1 MTGVLKRTW
10 PIALLAF
17 ALTLS
22 VAMNIRNY
30 DWNIT
35 SVFHMDDVL
44 HQSQPMPKDFVILKV
59 PSYDG
64 AQYYQI
70 ARNMPVIFDPSRW
83 NELTEKNPGSYAYQ
97 RFLLPFSAYIL
108 SLGNESALPFAF
120 VLINILSL
128 LAAALLFLRSP
139 NGNPLSTLALGLCP
153 AAMVAMHFTLA
164 EPLTILL
171 ITGSLLRIEK
181 LKKIDWLTVV
191 LLSLVVLAREVNIL
205 LIAFLIGYSLLK
217 KKPIDAVKLLTPL
230 LCFLFLH
237 TIIYL
242 IFGNIPFLMSAAAH
256 QFPGRA
262 AFDVLI
268 GHRGYNQYTLSSVA
282 LLVGFVIPCLVWTG
296 RDILKT
302 KSLELFPFGAFCF
315 LCLMLIMPD
324 YIWGSIT
331 SIGRVITPVYPLTIL
346 ALAKR
351 DTVVAR
357 LLTTSILLLGIGT
370 SIGLA
375 LQVHPFGIA

>member
-1 MTGVLKRTW
+1 MNGVLKRFW
-10 PIALLAF
+10 PIALLAL

-30 DWNIT
+30 DWNLT

-44 HQSQPMPKDFVILKV
+44 HQSQPMPKEFVILKV

-70 ARNMPVIFDPSRW
+70 ARNMPVIFSPARW
-83 NELTEKNPGSYAYQ
+83 HELTEKNPGSYAYQ
-97 RFLLPFSAYIL
+97 RFLLAFAAYVL
-108 SLGNESALPFAF
+108 SFGNESALPFAF
-120 VLINILSL
+120 VLINIVSL
-128 LAAALLFLRSP
+128 LGAAFLMLRRNKNHALSA
-139 NGNPLSTLALGLCP
+139 LALGLCP

-171 ITGSLLRIEK
+171 ITATLLRIEK
-181 LKKIDWLTVV
+181 QKKIDWLTVL

-205 LIAFLIGYSLLK
+205 LIGFLIGYSLLK
-217 KKPIDAVKLLTPL
+217 KKPIDAAKLLIPVL
-230 LCFLFLH
+230 SFLALH
-237 TIIYL
+237 SLIYI

-268 GHRGYNQYTLSSVA
+268 GNRGYNQYTLSSVA
-282 LLVGFVIPCLVWTG
+282 LLLGFVIPCLLWTG
-296 RDILKT
+296 RDIVKT
-302 KSLELFPFGAFCF
+302 RSLELFPCGAFCF

-351 DTVVAR
+351 DTVVSK

-375 LQVHPFGIA
+375 LQVHPFGVA

>member
-1 MTGVLKRTW
+1 MKGNCLRYRPV
-10 PIALLAF
+10 ALLALV
-17 ALTLS
+17 LTLS

-35 SVFHMDDVL
+35 TVFHMDDVL
-44 HQSQPMPKDFVILKV
+44 NQSHPMPKNFVILKV

-70 ARNMPVIFDPSRW
+70 ARNMPAIFDSTRW
-83 NELTEKNPGSYAYQ
+83 HELAEKSPGSYAYQ
-97 RFLLPFSAYIL
+97 RFLLPFLAYVL
-108 SLGNESALPFAF
+108 SLGYEPVLPYAF

-128 LAAALLFLRSP
+128 LGTAFLILRSDKH
-139 NGNPLSTLALGLCP
+139 NALSALALGLCP
-153 AAMVAMHFTLA
+153 AAAVAMHFTLA

-171 ITGSLLRIEK
+171 ITASLLRMEK
-181 LKKIDWLTVV
+181 YKKIDALTIF
-191 LLSLVVLAREVNIL
+191 LLSLVVLTREVNIL

-217 KKPIDAVKLLTPL
+217 NKPLDALKLVIPV
-230 LCFLFLH
+230 LCFLLLH
-237 TIIYL
+237 SLIYV

-262 AFDVLI
+262 AFDILI
-268 GHRGYNQYTLSSVA
+268 GNRGYNQYTLSSVA
-282 LLVGFVIPCLVWTG
+282 LLLGFVIPNLLWTG
-296 RDILKT
+296 REILKT
-302 KSLELFPFGAFCF
+302 RSLELFSFGSFAF

-346 ALAKR
+346 ALSNRK
-351 DTVVAR
+351 TVLTR
-357 LLTTSILLLGIGT
+357 LLTLSILCLGIGT

-375 LQVHPFGIA
+375 LQVHPFGII

>member
-1 MTGVLKRTW
+1 MNGVLKHAW
-10 PIALLAF
+10 PLLLLGLALV
-17 ALTLS
+17 LS

-30 DWNIT
+30 DWNIS

-44 HQSQPMPKDFVILKV
+44 HQSHPMPKDFVILKV

-70 ARNMPVIFDPSRW
+70 ARNMPAIFNATRW
-83 NELTEKNPGSYAYQ
+83 HELTEKNPGSYAYQ
-97 RFLLPFSAYIL
+97 RFLLPLFAYVL
-108 SLGNESALPFAF
+108 ALGSESALPFAF
-120 VLINILSL
+120 VLINIFSL
-128 LAAALLFLRSP
+128 LGASLLLMRSSKCS
-139 NGNPLSTLALGLCP
+139 PLSALALGLCP

-171 ITGSLLRIEK
+171 ITASLLRMEQ
-181 LKKIDWLTVV
+181 LKKIDWLTVL

-205 LIAFLIGYSLLK
+205 FVGFLIGYSILK
-217 KKPIDAVKLLTPL
+217 RQPLDALKLLIPA
-230 LCFLFLH
+230 LCFLALH
-237 TIIYL
+237 SLIFA
-242 IFGNIPFLMSAAAH
+242 IFGNIPFFLSAAAH
-256 QFPGRA
+256 QFPGKA

-268 GHRGYNQYTLSSVA
+268 GSRGYNQYTLSSVA
-282 LLVGFVIPCLVWTG
+282 LLLGFVIPNLLWTG
-296 RDILKT
+296 RDIWKT
-302 KSLELFPFGAFCF
+302 KSLKLFTSGAFAF

-351 DTVVAR
+351 GTTVSNI
-357 LLTTSILLLGIGT
+357 LTLSILLLGIGT

>member
-1 MTGVLKRTW
+1 MNPVLKRAW

-17 ALTLS
+17 ALSLS

-30 DWNIT
+30 DWNIS
-35 SVFHMDDVL
+35 SVFHMDNVL
-44 HQSQPMPKDFVILKV
+44 NESHPMPENFVILKV

-70 ARNMPVIFDPSRW
+70 ARNMPVIFSPARW
-83 NELTEKNPGSYAYQ
+83 HELTEKNPGSYAYQ
-97 RFLLPFSAYIL
+97 RFLLPFAAYVL
-108 SLGNESALPFAF
+108 SFGNEPALPFAF
-120 VLINILSL
+120 VLINIASL
-128 LAAALLFLRSP
+128 LGAAFLILRRDKNHALSA
-139 NGNPLSTLALGLCP
+139 LALGLCP
-153 AAMVAMHFTLA
+153 AAAVAMHFTLA

-171 ITGSLLRIEK
+171 ITGSLLRMEK
-181 LKKIDWLTVV
+181 LKKIDWLTLV

-205 LIAFLIGYSLLK
+205 LIAFLIGYSLLR
-217 KKPIDAVKLLTPL
+217 KKPIDALKLLIPVFS
-230 LCFLFLH
+230 FLVLH
-237 TIIYL
+237 GLIYV
-242 IFGNIPFLMSAAAH
+242 IFGNIPFLMSTAAR
-256 QFPGRA
+256 QFPGQA

-268 GHRGYNQYTLSSVA
+268 GSRGYNQYTLSSVA
-282 LLVGFVIPCLVWTG
+282 LLLGFVIPSLLWTG

-357 LLTTSILLLGIGT
+357 LLTISILLLGIGT

-375 LQVHPFGIA
+375 LQIHPFGVV